1 MMQTIQKRR
10 LAGFL
15 LVISGAS
22 LWGIGGT
29 VSQYIFETYRLPV
42 EWLVAV
48 RLLLSGILLLTIS
61 LMLGNKEKVTGVW
74 KQKKS
79 AGAVLIF
86 GLFGMLAVQ
95 YTYMAS
101 IESGNAAVATLLQ
114 YLAPV
119 FILAYLLAVRHTYW
133 NIRDTGAVLM
143 GLAGTFLLLTNGEL
157 SGLSVPTEAV
167 VWGLLSGAALAFY
180 TLYAGPL
187 LAAWGSMNVIG
198 WAMTVGGAAVSFLHA
213 PWDIAWESWTWSV
226 AGSVIF
232 VVIFGTMIA
241 FWFYLESL
249 KYLKPQ
255 ETSILGCLEP
265 LSAILA
271 SVWWLH
277 VPFGLY
283 QSVGACLIL
292 AMVVY
297 LSLPQKQQAK
307 KPAPA

>member
-1 MMQTIQKRR
+1 MQIIQKQRT
-10 LAGFL
+10 AGFL

-22 LWGIGGT
+22 LWGVGGT
-29 VSQYIFETYRLPV
+29 AAQYIFEAHYLAV

-61 LMLGNKEKVTGVW
+61 LTLGNKEKVTGIW

-79 AGAVLIF
+79 AGAVVIF
-86 GLFGMLAVQ
+86 GLFGMLGVQ

-119 FILAYLLAVRHTYW
+119 FILVYLLAARHTYW
-133 NIRDTGAVLM
+133 NRRDAGAVLM

-157 SGLSVPTEAV
+157 AGLSVATEAV
-167 VWGLLSGAALAFY
+167 VWGVLSGVALAFY

-213 PWDIAWESWTWSV
+213 PWDAGWESWTWSL

-265 LSAILA
+265 LAAILT

-277 VPFGLY
+277 VPFGIF

-292 AMVVY
+292 GMVVY
-297 LSLPQKQQAK
+297 LSLPQKQRA